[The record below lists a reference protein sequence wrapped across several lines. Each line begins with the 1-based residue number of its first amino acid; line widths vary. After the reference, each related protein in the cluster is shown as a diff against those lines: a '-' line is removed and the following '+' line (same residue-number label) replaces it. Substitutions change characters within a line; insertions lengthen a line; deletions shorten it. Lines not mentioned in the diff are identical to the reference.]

1 MRKRI
6 EVKLVDRNFKEEDT
20 YCYSFGFDT
29 AVPKKDH
36 PRIYYSDCPNIIKH
50 CGKSKMSEEYITDL
64 LDTLVT
70 YFYEND
76 LQSIVVDLEQRNRYL
91 EPAKEMTLDEIEKK
105 LGYKVKI
112 VSDKEESDEN

>member
-6 EVKLVDRNFKEEDT
+6 EVKLVDPNFKEDT
-20 YCYSFGFDT
+20 YYYCCNKT
-29 AVPKKDH
+29 VPKRDH

-76 LQSIVVDLEQRNRYL
+76 IQSIVVDLEQRDRYL
-91 EPAKEMTLDEIEKK
+91 EPAKEMTLEEIEKK

-112 VSDKEESDEN
+112 VSDKEDK

>member
-6 EVKLVDRNFKEEDT
+6 EVKLVDPNFKEEDT
-20 YCYSFGFDT
+20 YHYSFGFDT

-64 LDTLVT
+64 LDTLIT
-70 YFYEND
+70 YFYENEI
-76 LQSIVVDLEQRNRYL
+76 QSMVVDLEQRDRYL
-91 EPAKEMTLDEIEKK
+91 QPAKEMTIEEIEKK
-105 LGYKVKI
+105 LGYKGKI
-112 VSDKEESDEN
+112 VSDKEE

>member
-6 EVKLVDRNFKEEDT
+6 EVKLVDPNFKEEDT

-70 YFYEND
+70 
-76 LQSIVVDLEQRNRYL
+76 
-91 EPAKEMTLDEIEKK
+91 
-105 LGYKVKI
+105 
-112 VSDKEESDEN
+112 

>member
-6 EVKLVDRNFKEEDT
+6 EVKLVDPNFKEDT
-20 YCYSFGFDT
+20 YYYCCNKT
-29 AVPKKDH
+29 VPKRDH
-36 PRIYYSDCPNIIKH
+36 PRIYYNDCPNIIKH

-76 LQSIVVDLEQRNRYL
+76 IQSIVVDLEQRDRYL
-91 EPAKEMTLDEIEKK
+91 EPAKEMTLEEIEKK

-112 VSDKEESDEN
+112 VSDKEDK